1 MGMDTYRNKKDHDI
15 YMDVNYY
22 PIYPSF
28 TKTISLMEKEGFAFL
43 KELDPRD
50 VKEIIQSYTYY
61 SRDQSGNVKQANPP
75 IKDRDRIKTILERAY
90 IVKDNMYINE
100 LGGMNS
106 YTSNTCYAIIDTELK
121 NSNVTRKS
129 NGELLVSISKRENAD
144 EILMSF
150 KFNVLPKEFYE

>member
-1 MGMDTYRNKKDHDI
+1 
-15 YMDVNYY
+15 
-22 PIYPSF
+22 
-28 TKTISLMEKEGFAFL
+28 
-43 KELDPRD
+43 
-50 VKEIIQSYTYY
+50 
-61 SRDQSGNVKQANPP
+61 
-75 IKDRDRIKTILERAY
+75 
-90 IVKDNMYINE
+90 MYINE